1 MAEKNCVE
9 ELVNE
14 IHKALENELYVIAVM
29 AALTLPDMCG
39 ALEKENF
46 WATNSTYMEWCQ
58 KNLPPE
64 FFSLATPELMK
75 EMRNNLLHTGRLDDA
90 ANKGSGRLVLTLPN
104 RRVTL
109 TNCRIND
116 DYVTDVRAFC
126 QGLCFASL
134 AWLSAHKNDPIVATN
149 LEKMVQKRD
158 QGLSPYVSG
167 IGVIA

>member
-14 IHKALENELYVIAVM
+14 INKALENELYVIAVM

-46 WATNSTYMEWCQ
+46 WATNSTYMEWC
-58 KNLPPE
+58 KTNLPPE

-90 ANKGSGRLVLTLPN
+90 KGKGSGRLILILPN
-104 RRVTL
+104 PGVTIS
-109 TNCRIND
+109 NCNING
-116 DYVTDVRAFC
+116 DYLTDVRLFC
-126 QGLCFASL
+126 QGLCTAALS
-134 AWLSAHKNDPIVATN
+134 WLCVHKSDPIVATN
-149 LEKMVQKRD
+149 LEKMVQKRH